1 MAFWTKYYRFGKA
14 AGLGVVIGSGG
25 DTVFNLVMV
34 ELSGDGLDITTKLAG
49 ITDIEKVAS
58 RIPPKVPIA
67 LNISGKG
74 ILYKKVGRID
84 AMDQEAFAR
93 ILPNAALSDF
103 YVQNFVSG
111 DFSHV
116 ALMRRTDADRLL
128 SRLKAFS
135 LQVLMLSLGPFPVEL
150 VLGQLNIYESEFI
163 IDGHKISRN
172 EKGEWIAYQHKEGDP
187 SLFPIKLASE
197 PVDEKIVV
205 PYAMAF
211 QLALAG
217 EIDRIGAD
225 ADNLS
230 PLLERRLS
238 ANRVK
243 VQGLIVLSVFFLLL
257 LVNTV
262 WFSSLNASNNK
273 LNEQV
278 SLNSQNSTDIQ
289 KISTLSKNKES
300 RLRSLGW
307 DGGVNKA
314 IMIDRA
320 LALMPA
326 ELTLLAVN
334 VNPEDLARTRLMKTE
349 TFEDRVLEINGVA
362 AEILPVNEWMARL
375 KTLSWVKNISLVN
388 YTFDND
394 KNTGS
399 FAITIKY

>member
-14 AGLGVVIGSGG
+14 AGLGVVIGPGG
-25 DTVFNLVMV
+25 DMVFNLAMV
-34 ELSGDGLDITTKLAG
+34 ELSGDSLDITTKLASM
-49 ITDIEKVAS
+49 TDVEKIAS

-93 ILPNAALSDF
+93 ILPNAVLTDF

-128 SRLKAFS
+128 GRLKGLG
-135 LQVLMLSLGPFPVEL
+135 LQALMLSLGPFPIER
-150 VLGQLNIYESEFI
+150 VLGQLNIYESEFV

-172 EKGEWIAYQHKEGDP
+172 EKGEWISYQYKEGDQ
-187 SLFPIKLASE
+187 SLFLIKLATE

-217 EIDRIGAD
+217 EIDPVVAD
-225 ADNLS
+225 AHDLS
-230 PLLERRLS
+230 PLLERRLA
-238 ANRVK
+238 ANRIK
-243 VQGLIVLSVFFLLL
+243 VQGFIVLSVFFLLL

-278 SLNSQNSTDIQ
+278 SIDAQNSIDVQ
-289 KISTLSKNKES
+289 KISTLSKNKELQ
-300 RLRSLGW
+300 LRSLGW
-307 DGGVNKA
+307 DGGMDKA
-314 IMIDRA
+314 VMIDRA

-326 ELTLLAVN
+326 ELTLSAVN
-334 VNPEDLARTRLMKTE
+334 VNPEDLARTRLKKTE
-349 TFEDRVLEINGVA
+349 IFADRTLQINGVA
-362 AEILPVNEWMARL
+362 AEILPVNEWIARL

-399 FAITIKY
+399 FAIKIKY

>member
-25 DTVFNLVMV
+25 DMVFNLAMV
-34 ELSGDGLDITTKLAG
+34 ELSGDSMDITTKLAG
-49 ITDIEKVAS
+49 MTDVEKVAS

-84 AMDQEAFAR
+84 TMDQEAFAR
-93 ILPNAALSDF
+93 ILPNAVLTDF

-128 SRLKAFS
+128 GRLKGLG
-135 LQVLMLSLGPFPVEL
+135 LQALMLSLGPFPIER
-150 VLGQLNIYESEFI
+150 VLGQLNIYESEYV

-172 EKGEWIAYQHKEGDP
+172 EKGEWISYQYKEGEQSP
-187 SLFPIKLASE
+187 FPIKLASE
-197 PVDEKIVV
+197 PVDEKIVI

-211 QLALAG
+211 QLALAA

-278 SLNSQNSTDIQ
+278 SIDTQNSTDIQ

-307 DGGVNKA
+307 DEGVNKA
-314 IMIDRA
+314 IMIDRV

-326 ELTLLAVN
+326 ELTLSAVN

-349 TFEDRVLEINGVA
+349 TFEDRVLKINGVA
-362 AEILPVNEWMARL
+362 AEILPVNEWIARL
-375 KTLSWVKNISLVN
+375 KTVSWVKNISLVN

-394 KNTGS
+394 KSIGS
-399 FAITIKY
+399 FAIKIKY